1 MKLKYAFLFLSSFL
15 VCGCAM
21 NDMATKDDI
30 TQVQGN
36 LSEEMVNLKRN
47 FSQLQMDLEE
57 TSQQNKAFKEGTNS
71 NLNAF
76 EKKLETLQGQISSL
90 DQKILKIQTEQQQLQ
105 AYVQKTFQD
114 QSKALQTQRNS
125 DQVTTEKKLN
135 IILEE
140 VSKEN
145 NRLWQEIH
153 RSSRTVSSSTPVHSA
168 DGDFYVVQPGESL
181 SKIAAR
187 LGVSPQA
194 LAQANNITNP
204 SSIRVGQKLV
214 IPKKQS

>member
-1 MKLKYAFLFLSSFL
+1 MKLHYAFFFLSSFL
-15 VCGCAM
+15 ISGCAM
-21 NDMATKDDI
+21 NEVATKQEV
-30 TQVQGN
+30 TQVQGT
-36 LSEEMVNLKRN
+36 LSEEMIVLKRN
-47 FSQLQMDLEE
+47 FNQIQVDLEE
-57 TSQQNKAFKEGTNS
+57 TSHQNKNFKEDTHS
-71 NLNAF
+71 NIQALAG
-76 EKKLETLQGQISSL
+76 KLEALQKQINSV
-90 DQKILKIQTEQQQLQ
+90 DQKISKIQSEQQQLQ

-114 QSKALQTQRNS
+114 QSKALQAQRNS
-125 DQVTTEKKLN
+125 DQATTEKKLN

-145 NRLWQEIH
+145 NRLWQEIQ
-153 RSSRTVSSSTPVHSA
+153 RSSRTSSSSSNFA
-168 DGDFYVVQPGESL
+168 NGDSYIVQPGDSL

-187 LGVSPQA
+187 LGVSAQA